1 MVSGKSGLVP
11 AKAGSPIS
19 AGSQLIVGQAG
30 QTTFSMGGCHL
41 QLKANSTATFVE
53 TGGQMCVRV
62 SQGSAT
68 TVSQISPLA
77 IGAGVAGIGAIA
89 AVAGIGGGDHKAS
102 K

>member
-1 MVSGKSGLVP
+1 MVSGKNGLVL

-19 AGSQLIVGQAG
+19 AGSQLVVGQGG
-30 QTTFSMGGCHL
+30 QTMFSLGGCRL
-41 QLKANSTATFVE
+41 ELKENSAATFVE
-53 TGGQMCVRV
+53 TGGQMCVRL

-77 IGAGVAGIGAIA
+77 IGAGVAGVGAIA
-89 AVAGIGGGDHKAS
+89 AAASLGGGSDKAS